1 MDSSY
6 LYPGELIPPV
16 TVVIISTIFAVSF
29 GLVFKDM
36 LEYQVGRWQINRAT
50 QRTVEYKNPQLR
62 LAFLGM
68 SAFTFMAMGSSLHV
82 LGFFTTLA
90 YGVGAVV
97 VVPTAL
103 FIWFQLG
110 SMFELMVS
118 GGSAAIDIDEYFAAT
133 KPNST
138 K

>member
-1 MDSSY
+1 MESAY
-6 LYPGELIPPV
+6 LYPGELVPPV
-16 TVVIISTIFAVSF
+16 TVVLISTVFAVCF

-36 LEYQVGRWQINRAT
+36 LEYQVGRWQANRKT
-50 QRTVEYKNPQLR
+50 QPTVEYKNPQMR
-62 LAFLGM
+62 LSFLGM
-68 SAFTFMAMGSSLHV
+68 SVFTYLSMGSSLHV
-82 LGFFTTLA
+82 LGFFNALA

-110 SMFELMVS
+110 SMFSLMVS
-118 GGSAAIDIDEYFAAT
+118 GGSAAIDIDEYFAAS
-133 KPNST
+133 KPNS